1 MKVSE
6 FLEHVSKGMSRK
18 DFVATYPHPVLVE
31 VEATPQGGDPNNAAA
46 ATELLDSARIRKESL
61 TSAQAQTYA
70 IDTQD
75 GPVVVGRA
83 EHCQLEI
90 DHGSISKEHARLSRH
105 ADGHLE
111 LEDLGSTNGTFHN
124 YKRLEP
130 NHPVK
135 VELDDAICFGRGRGL
150 QYLDAGG
157 FYDYL
162 KILQR
167 FAL

>member
-1 MKVSE
+1 MKVSD
-6 FLEHVSKGMSRK
+6 FLERVSKGMSLQE
-18 DFVATYPHPVLVE
+18 FVAAYPHPVLVE
-31 VEATPQGGDPNNAAA
+31 VEATPQGSGPNAAA

-61 TSAQAQTYA
+61 TSAQAQAYTLDLA
-70 IDTQD
+70 A
-75 GPVVVGRA
+75 GPVLVGRA

-90 DHGSISKEHARLSRH
+90 DHGSISKEHARISRH

-150 QYLDAGG
+150 QFLDAPG
-157 FYDYL
+157 FYEYL